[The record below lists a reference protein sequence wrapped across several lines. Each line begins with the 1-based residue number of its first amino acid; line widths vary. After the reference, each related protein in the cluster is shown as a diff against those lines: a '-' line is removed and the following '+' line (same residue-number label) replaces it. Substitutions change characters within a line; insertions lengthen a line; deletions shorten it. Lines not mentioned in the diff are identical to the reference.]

1 MSQRTRQHVDA
12 FWSMIDEVLNAVFF
26 LLIGL
31 EVFALHTS
39 GAALLAGLIRIRII
53 LQIGLQIGVLY
64 DPHLKLEIGG
74 GRVAG
79 RRDRARLH

>member
-39 GAALLAGLIRIRII
+39 GLRCWP
-53 LQIGLQIGVLY
+53 
-64 DPHLKLEIGG
+64 D
-74 GRVAG
+74 
-79 RRDRARLH
+79 